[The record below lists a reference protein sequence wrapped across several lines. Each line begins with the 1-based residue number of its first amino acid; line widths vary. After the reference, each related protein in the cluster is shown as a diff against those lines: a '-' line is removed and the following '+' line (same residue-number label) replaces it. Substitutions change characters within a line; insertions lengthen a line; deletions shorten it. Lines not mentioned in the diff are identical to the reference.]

1 MEIDQ
6 KVSEAGRYEQLAEEA
21 VELAHAAMKKARIL
35 RGENP
40 TPMIS
45 SVADAYIIE
54 EYSDVMVC
62 IKMLGISTDEDM
74 MKQKEERWIN
84 RLNNWREE
92 Q

>member
-45 SVADAYIIE
+45 SVADAYILKSIR
-54 EYSDVMVC
+54 M
-62 IKMLGISTDEDM
+62 
-74 MKQKEERWIN
+74 
-84 RLNNWREE
+84 
-92 Q
+92 